1 MYSSTYTWVVSL
13 SFFSSHIHGIWKFP
27 GQRSNLSH
35 GWDICHSCSNARSLT
50 YCTTVECL
58 PILTVVNNTAMNMEA
73 QIPLQDTDFISFIY
87 TYEGIS
93 MLFSLVAAPIYTPTN
108 NVQGFPFL
116 HILASICYFWS
127 FLMIAILT
135 GMRHLTVVLICT
147 SLISDVQHLLN
158 ICWPLVCLLVRSVY
172 SGPVSLFQSAYLFSC
187 YWIVWVLY
195 IFWILTPYPMYVLP
209 HHRLSPDCSEA
220 FEFDATHLPV
230 ISFVA
235 YAICP
240 QPPPKSLLRSMSRSF
255 FPCVFL

>member
-1 MYSSTYTWVVSL
+1 MCK
-13 SFFSSHIHGIWKFP
+13 FSSQGLIP
-27 GQRSNLSH
+27 
-35 GWDICHSCSNARSLT
+35 CHSSDQSHDNDNARFLT
-50 YCTTVECL
+50 HWATE
-58 PILTVVNNTAMNMEA
+58 E
-73 QIPLQDTDFISFIY
+73 F
-87 TYEGIS
+87 
-93 MLFSLVAAPIYTPTN
+93 LFVL
-108 NVQGFPFL
+108 
-116 HILASICYFWS
+116 

-135 GMRHLTVVLICT
+135 GMRHLTVILICT

-235 YAICP
+235 YAICS